1 MRGVLEGTDRSVLIA
16 RGLVPASIPKQQAD
30 I

>member
-1 MRGVLEGTDRSVLIA
+1 VLEGNDRSVLIV

-30 I
+30 ISAA